1 MPKGGPPARVDTAAL
16 EGEGVNFDIF
26 WLLSQDG
33 FTLAAIY
40 TLLSL
45 GYVLIFTVTRII
57 FAAYGDLITISAMTL
72 HWMQEGRVPPTAYAV
87 IVLSAFAAVMRVW
100 SQVRQG
106 RAIGL
111 LGMLGRYGLPI
122 IPAVVTILFP
132 AVVDNYLLS
141 LLLTVLLVTPI
152 GPYLYEI
159 VFEKIARASS
169 LILLIVSLAIHFVLS
184 GSVLVLF
191 GAEGIRN
198 KVSILPN
205 VTLAGLPF
213 SGYALTVTLVAAL
226 TCLALY
232 ASFSK
237 SLLGKSLRATAD
249 NPAGAS
255 IVGINPS
262 SSASRAF
269 AIAAFIAAVVGVFLS
284 SNLTI
289 YYDSGMMIGLKGF
302 VGAVFGGFS
311 SYPISTLGAYF
322 LGFAES
328 FFSFE
333 FSKYKD
339 ALVFALV
346 LPVVVARAA
355 FAKIHVDDEAGEEI

>member
-1 MPKGGPPARVDTAAL
+1 M
-16 EGEGVNFDIF
+16 NFDIF

-57 FAAYGDLITISAMTL
+57 FAAYGDLITVAAMTL

-87 IVLSAFAAVMRVW
+87 VVLALLAAAMRVW
-100 SQVRQG
+100 GQLRQG
-106 RAIGL
+106 RAIDPAA
-111 LGMLGRYGLPI
+111 MLCRYALPLVPAAAI
-122 IPAVVTILFP
+122 IFFP
-132 AVVDNYLLS
+132 SIANNYLLS
-141 LLLTVLLVTPI
+141 LVFTVLLVTPI

-184 GSVLVLF
+184 GCVLVLF

-198 KVSILPN
+198 NVSILPN
-205 VTLAGLPF
+205 VTLGGLPF
-213 SGYALTVTLVAAL
+213 SGYALTVTLVATL

-232 ASFSK
+232 VGFSG

-249 NPAGAS
+249 NPTGAA
-255 IVGINPS
+255 IVGINPT
-262 SSASRAF
+262 SSASLAF
-269 AIAAFIAAVVGVFLS
+269 AVAAFIAAVVGIFLS

-311 SYPISTLGAYF
+311 SYPVSALGSYL

-355 FAKIHVDDEAGEEI
+355 FAVTHVDEEEGEEI

>member
-1 MPKGGPPARVDTAAL
+1 
-16 EGEGVNFDIF
+16 VNFDIF

-57 FAAYGDLITISAMTL
+57 FAAYGDLITIAAMTL

-87 IVLSAFAAVMRVW
+87 IMLALFAAVIRIWGRV
-100 SQVRQG
+100 QQG
-106 RAIGL
+106 RAIQPA
-111 LGMLGRYGLPI
+111 GMLCRYVLPSVPAAI
-122 IPAVVTILFP
+122 IILFP
-132 AVVDNYLLS
+132 TITDNYLSS

-184 GSVLVLF
+184 GCVLVLF

-198 KVSILPN
+198 NVSILPSM
-205 VTLAGLPF
+205 TLGGLPL

-226 TCLALY
+226 TCLTLY
-232 ASFSK
+232 VSFSK

-249 NPAGAS
+249 NPTGAA

-262 SSASRAF
+262 SSASLAF
-269 AIAAFIAAVVGVFLS
+269 AVAAFIAAVVGIFLS

-302 VGAVFGGFS
+302 IGAVFGGFS
-311 SYPISTLGAYF
+311 SYPVSAFGAYL

-339 ALVFALV
+339 ALVFVLV

-355 FAKIHVDDEAGEEI
+355 FATIHVDDEEGEEI

>member
-1 MPKGGPPARVDTAAL
+1 MS
-16 EGEGVNFDIF
+16 FDIF
-26 WLLSQDG
+26 WVLSQDG
-33 FTLAAIY
+33 LTLAASY

-57 FAAYGDLITISAMTL
+57 FAAYGDLITVAAMTL

-87 IVLSAFAAVMRVW
+87 IILALFAAGMRIW
-100 SQVRQG
+100 GRLRQG
-106 RAIGL
+106 QAIGPL
-111 LGMLGRYGLPI
+111 NMFCRYALPLAPSVLI
-122 IPAVVTILFP
+122 ILFP
-132 AVVDNYLLS
+132 AIAEGYLPS
-141 LLLTVLLVTPI
+141 LLLTVLIVTPI

-169 LILLIVSLAIHFVLS
+169 LILLIVSLAVHFVLS
-184 GSVLVLF
+184 GCVLVLF

-205 VTLAGLPF
+205 ITIGGLPF
-213 SGYALTVTLVAAL
+213 SGYALTMTLVAMAA
-226 TCLALY
+226 CLALY
-232 ASFSK
+232 VGFSG

-249 NPAGAS
+249 NPAGAA
-255 IVGINPS
+255 IVGINPT
-262 SSASRAF
+262 SSASLAF
-269 AIAAFIAAVVGVFLS
+269 AIAAFIAAVVGIFLS

-311 SYPISTLGAYF
+311 SFPVSALGSYL

-355 FAKIHVDDEAGEEI
+355 FAVTHVDEEEGEEI